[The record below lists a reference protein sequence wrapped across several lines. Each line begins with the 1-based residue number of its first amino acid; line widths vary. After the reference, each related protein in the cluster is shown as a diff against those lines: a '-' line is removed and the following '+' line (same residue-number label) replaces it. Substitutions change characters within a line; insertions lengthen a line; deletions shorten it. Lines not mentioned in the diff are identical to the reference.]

1 MSDDQSLSMLHPE
14 RYRRLSV
21 LMPVYNEAKTLR
33 QIVGRVL
40 GSPIS
45 LEIELI
51 CVDDCSTDKSFE
63 ILTELAAG
71 DARVK
76 PYRQPVNG
84 GKGAAIQ
91 AAVTRMT
98 GDIAIIQ
105 DADLEY
111 DPKDFAAML
120 APILEGHADAVF
132 GSRFAYSAQR
142 RLLFFWHAVANRALT
157 LMTNALND
165 LNMSDME
172 TCYKAVRADV
182 LKQIPLNSK
191 RFGIEPELTTRLAQM
206 NLRIYE
212 VPISY
217 HGRTVAEG
225 KKIGLKD
232 AFEAVWCLFKYK
244 FIDTRFT
251 THDAYY
257 VMESFRRA
265 KGFNRWTL
273 RQFRPYLGGRVL
285 EAGCGIGNFTELLLD
300 RERLVC
306 LDADPFFIEMIGR
319 RFGHLENISVRV
331 SDPDKPEGYAGMRD
345 ERLDTVVCCNVLE
358 HVECDQQALAHYFE
372 LLAPGGH
379 VLVLV
384 PAHRWLYSKCD
395 QNLGHR
401 RRYSPEE
408 LGSKMEAAGFKVVM
422 LKQFNRLGVLGWWVN
437 KLRGRATLSP
447 RDMRTFERLLPI
459 AKLLEMVTPLPGLSV
474 LAVGRKEK
482 SEG

>member
-1 MSDDQSLSMLHPE
+1 
-14 RYRRLSV
+14 
-21 LMPVYNEAKTLR
+21 MPVYNEAKTLR
-33 QIVGRVL
+33 RIVARVL
-40 GSPIS
+40 ASPVP

-51 CVDDCSTDKSFE
+51 CVDDCSSDKSFE
-63 ILTELAAG
+63 ILTELAAA
-71 DARVK
+71 DPRIK
-76 PYRQPVNG
+76 PYQQDFNQ

-91 AAVTRMT
+91 AAIARMT
-98 GDIAIIQ
+98 GDIAIVQ

-111 DPKDFAAML
+111 DPKDYPAML
-120 APILEGHADAVF
+120 GPILEGNADAVF

-142 RLLFFWHAVANRALT
+142 RLLFFWHAVANRVLT

-172 TCYKAVRADV
+172 TCYKAVRADI
-182 LKQIPLNSK
+182 LRQIPLNSR
-191 RFGIEPELTTRLAQM
+191 RFGFEPELTTRLAQM

-232 AFEAVWCLFKYK
+232 AFEAVWCLLKYK
-244 FIDTRFT
+244 FLDIRFT
-251 THDAYY
+251 TNDAYY

-273 RQFRPYLGGRVL
+273 RQFKPFMGRRVL

-306 LDADPFFIEMIGR
+306 TDSDPFFIEMIGR
-319 RFGHLENISVRV
+319 RFGHLENITVRA
-331 SDPDKPEGYAGMRD
+331 SDPVRPESYAGLGD
-345 ERLDTVVCCNVLE
+345 ERLDTVLCCNVLE
-358 HVECDQQALAHYFE
+358 HVDCDEQVLSHYCQ
-372 LLAPGGH
+372 LLEPGGH
-379 VLVLV
+379 ALVLV
-384 PAHRWLYSKCD
+384 PGHHWLYSKCD
-395 QNLGHR
+395 ESLGHR

-408 LGSKMEAAGFKVVM
+408 LGAKMQAAGFKVVM

-437 KLRGRATLSP
+437 KLRGRSSLSP
-447 RDMRTFERLLPI
+447 RQMRAFERLLPI
-459 AKLLEMVTPLPGLSV
+459 AKLLEMVGPLPGLSV
-474 LAVGRKEK
+474 LAVGEKRRDAPNPK
-482 SEG
+482 SETRNPK